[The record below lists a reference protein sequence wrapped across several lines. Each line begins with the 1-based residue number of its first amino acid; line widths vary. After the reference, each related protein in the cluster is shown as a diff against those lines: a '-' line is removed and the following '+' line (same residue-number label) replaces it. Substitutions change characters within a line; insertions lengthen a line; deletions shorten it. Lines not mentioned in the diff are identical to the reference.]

1 MLGRSTA
8 GLVTVSVPVLAA
20 LLLAGCSNDPAD
32 APVSP
37 STVTVTPS
45 SAAAPSGAPAPS
57 GAAAPSASATP
68 EPAPSETPAAAPT
81 AAADPGVL
89 PPCSDAALTVSA
101 GPVQE
106 ADTLRRVLVSFTNTS
121 SQACGLVSYPT
132 ADLLGGPGTVLV
144 HVAKRPANAAPRLTL
159 QPGDAAGADVESST
173 IDSTTGEKCGRTGT
187 LAVTPPDNT
196 QQRVLEVFL
205 PICDATISA
214 VG

>member
-1 MLGRSTA
+1 MLGRSAA
-8 GLVTVSVPVLAA
+8 GIVTISVPVLAA
-20 LLLAGCSNDPAD
+20 LLFAGCSNDPAD
-32 APVSP
+32 TPASP
-37 STVTVTPS
+37 STVSVTPS
-45 SAAAPSGAPAPS
+45 SAPPPPAAGTPQ
-57 GAAAPSASATP
+57 APSASATQAP
-68 EPAPSETPAAAPT
+68 VPSESPAAAPT
-81 AAADPGVL
+81 AEAEPGVI

-101 GPVQE
+101 GPVEE
-106 ADTLRRVLVSFTNTS
+106 ADTLRRVVISFTNMS

-159 QPGDAAGADVESST
+159 EPGDTAGADVESST
-173 IDSTTGEKCGRTGT
+173 IDSSTGEKCGRTGT
-187 LAVTPPDNT
+187 LAVIPPDNT